1 MRNRELHRNVCRM
14 CYNEMHPSKLVIDL
28 AGIGRRA
35 RTQYQRLRIGAKG
48 FRDGLDGNTVGEK
61 ALFRLS
67 SVII

>member
-14 CYNEMHPSKLVIDL
+14 YYNEMHPLKLVIDL

-35 RTQYQRLRIGAKG
+35 RTQYQRLCIGAKG
-48 FRDGLDGNTVGEK
+48 FRDGLDGNAVGER